1 MLDSVAFAWVDIAGW
16 LGVARLF
23 LAFAGNAIQLVPDGT
38 LIFHL
43 ILIILMVAIL
53 NATLLKPINRVL
65 EERDRRTR
73 GRLTEAQSVI
83 SKVEDKMREY
93 ERQLREARSE
103 GYSLLEQERAVLST
117 SREQKL
123 TQLRAEIAD
132 LLTDEKD
139 RLASEAQRVQE
150 ALKGESQ
157 ALAREI
163 SQHILRRP
171 ITGQANTT

>member
-1 MLDSVAFAWVDIAGW
+1 
-16 LGVARLF
+16 LF

-65 EERDRRTR
+65 EERERRTR
-73 GRLTEAQSVI
+73 GRLSEAQTVI
-83 SKVEDKMREY
+83 SKVDEKMREF

-103 GYSLLEQERAVLST
+103 GYSLLEHERAALST

-123 TQLRAEIAD
+123 TELRSESAE
-132 LLTDEKD
+132 LLTKEKD
-139 RLASEAQRVQE
+139 RLAAEAQQVQE
-150 ALKGESQ
+150 TLKAESQ
-157 ALAREI
+157 SLAREI

-171 ITGQANTT
+171 ISGQTNIT

>member
-1 MLDSVAFAWVDIAGW
+1 
-16 LGVARLF
+16 LF

-73 GRLTEAQSVI
+73 GRLSEAQTVI
-83 SKVEDKMREY
+83 SKVEEKMREY

-103 GYSLLEQERAVLST
+103 GYSLLEQERAGLAA

-123 TQLRAEIAD
+123 TELRGEIAD
-132 LLTDEKD
+132 LLTNEKD
-139 RLASEAQRVQE
+139 RLASEAQQVQE
-150 ALKGESQ
+150 TLKAESQ
-157 ALAREI
+157 SLAREI

-171 ITGQANTT
+171 ISGQANITEG

>member
-1 MLDSVAFAWVDIAGW
+1 
-16 LGVARLF
+16 LF

-65 EERDRRTR
+65 EERERQTR
-73 GRLTEAQSVI
+73 GRLSEAQSIVGQ
-83 SKVEDKMREY
+83 VDDKMRAY

-103 GYSLLEQERAVLST
+103 GYSLLEQERTTLSAN
-117 SREQKL
+117 REQQL
-123 TQLRAEIAD
+123 GQLRNEIAD
-132 LLTDEKD
+132 LLKHEKE
-139 RLASEAQRVQE
+139 RLAA
-150 ALKGESQ
+150 ESQ
-157 ALAREI
+157 EVQATLKVEARDLAKEI

-171 ITGQANTT
+171 LSGQANR